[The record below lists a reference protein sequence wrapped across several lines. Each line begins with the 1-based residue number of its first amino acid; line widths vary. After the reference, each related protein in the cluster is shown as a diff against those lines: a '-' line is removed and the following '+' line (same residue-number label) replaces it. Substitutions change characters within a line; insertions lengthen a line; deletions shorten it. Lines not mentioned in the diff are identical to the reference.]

1 MFNECFVTDRNIL
14 VFMDHQAG
22 EGLDYLY
29 TYDLNDGKCLTYKE
43 EYRERTFNGQSR
55 VVVNRDGKDII
66 VF

>member
-1 MFNECFVTDRNIL
+1 
-14 VFMDHQAG
+14 MDGAIS
-22 EGLDYLY
+22 EMSLY
-29 TYDLNDGKCLTYKE
+29 AEK